1 MWKAGTIDK
10 EQGRYKTSDRCEM
23 KAIFDDLNDWQVVKL
38 ETSKNDDIDEDNLA
52 KEILHGIESGI
63 SENIMKGNY
72 GAMRTDDPDTNRYYI
87 VEWDFNV
94 YTAQNDIVMK
104 GCNPPEYTYAGEMVC
119 KVRL

>member
-1 MWKAGTIDK
+1 
-10 EQGRYKTSDRCEM
+10 M

-72 GAMRTDDPDTNRYYI
+72 GAMRTDDPDTNGYYI
-87 VEWDFNV
+87 VEWDSNV

-104 GCNPPEYTYAGEMVC
+104 GCNPLEYTYAGEMVC
-119 KVRL
+119 KVRF